1 MYHYGHHQCN
11 QESGVQQAQKD
22 DEASSKSRVRRNRPD
37 CHAECKR
44 SIYGRIFD
52 SVFSSSYAEE
62 GFFAFE
68 AMMYACVRGIIECC
82 G

>member
-1 MYHYGHHQCN
+1 MYHYGHQQCN
-11 QESGVQQAQKD
+11 QESGVRQAQKD
-22 DEASSKSRVRRNRPD
+22 DEASSKSRVRRNRLD
-37 CHAECKR
+37 RYAERKK

-52 SVFSSSYAEE
+52 SVSSLSYAEE

-68 AMMYACVRGIIECC
+68 AMMYTCVGGIIKCC